1 MSKKITWTKILDD
14 FKQRHPN
21 LAKQVCYWRPY
32 NYATIQINLK
42 DGMMLLYNYDDK
54 RADILCTRWDEH

>member
-1 MSKKITWTKILDD
+1 MLDD

-21 LAKQVCYWRPY
+21 LAKQVCYWRPHS
-32 NYATIQINLK
+32 YATIQINLK